1 MISRRRFVHLA
12 GTALAGMAAGSL
24 AGCGSAQG
32 GPTAKEK
39 PPKEAQAPQE
49 AAPAAP
55 AQARPLRAGM
65 ACVAEYAGNTLAVVD
80 LAAGTVV
87 ERLPVGQNPASLAW
101 GAGTVFVGSSGG
113 GELWMVPRADATQ
126 ARAVAAGNQPLGLC
140 FDAARGRV
148 YAADY
153 FLGCIHVIDAALG
166 SVVGVMGLSPVGFHN
181 RTDPPECCRIEP
193 GAGRRPVS
201 LALSPEGDLLYCAN
215 YGTYDVARIDLAT
228 GAEREAFDGVVG
240 PRTAL
245 VAHGGAHLLLAGVG
259 GEEEQRV
266 ECLYVVDRQSG
277 ARVREVPVGPG
288 VAGVCQ
294 TPDGKAVLA
303 LSRNEGVLVALD
315 AVTWEERGRCTLS
328 LGTDSLALAPDGSHV
343 CVANSATG
351 VLAVVNAETLE
362 VEQRIG
368 GLAGPKDVLVV
379 PD

>member
-266 ECLYVVDRQSG
+266 
-277 ARVREVPVGPG
+277 
-288 VAGVCQ
+288 
-294 TPDGKAVLA
+294 
-303 LSRNEGVLVALD
+303 
-315 AVTWEERGRCTLS
+315 
-328 LGTDSLALAPDGSHV
+328 
-343 CVANSATG
+343 
-351 VLAVVNAETLE
+351 
-362 VEQRIG
+362 
-368 GLAGPKDVLVV
+368 
-379 PD
+379 

>member
-1 MISRRRFVHLA
+1 MHLA

-140 FDAARGRV
+140 FDAARGRG
-148 YAADY
+148 YSADY
-153 FLGCIHVIDAALG
+153 GMGCIHV
-166 SVVGVMGLSPVGFHN
+166 VG
-181 RTDPPECCRIEP
+181 
-193 GAGRRPVS
+193 
-201 LALSPEGDLLYCAN
+201 
-215 YGTYDVARIDLAT
+215 
-228 GAEREAFDGVVG
+228 
-240 PRTAL
+240 
-245 VAHGGAHLLLAGVG
+245 
-259 GEEEQRV
+259 
-266 ECLYVVDRQSG
+266 
-277 ARVREVPVGPG
+277 
-288 VAGVCQ
+288 
-294 TPDGKAVLA
+294 
-303 LSRNEGVLVALD
+303 
-315 AVTWEERGRCTLS
+315 
-328 LGTDSLALAPDGSHV
+328 
-343 CVANSATG
+343 
-351 VLAVVNAETLE
+351 
-362 VEQRIG
+362 
-368 GLAGPKDVLVV
+368 
-379 PD
+379 

>member
-1 MISRRRFVHLA
+1 M
-12 GTALAGMAAGSL
+12 
-24 AGCGSAQG
+24 
-32 GPTAKEK
+32 
-39 PPKEAQAPQE
+39 
-49 AAPAAP
+49 
-55 AQARPLRAGM
+55 
-65 ACVAEYAGNTLAVVD
+65 
-80 LAAGTVV
+80 
-87 ERLPVGQNPASLAW
+87 
-101 GAGTVFVGSSGG
+101 
-113 GELWMVPRADATQ
+113 
-126 ARAVAAGNQPLGLC
+126 
-140 FDAARGRV
+140 
-148 YAADY
+148 
-153 FLGCIHVIDAALG
+153 IDAALG

>member
-1 MISRRRFVHLA
+1 MISRRKFAHLA
-12 GTALAGMAAGSL
+12 GVAAASMALGALAGCDSGEEGAREGTHAARERDPGEAPPSAASQPNPL
-24 AGCGSAQG
+24 QAGW
-32 GPTAKEK
+32 
-39 PPKEAQAPQE
+39 
-49 AAPAAP
+49 
-55 AQARPLRAGM
+55 

-80 LAAGTVV
+80 LAEGTVV

-240 PRTAL
+240 PRTVL
-245 VAHGGAHLLLAGVG
+245 VAQGGAHLLLAGVG

-277 ARVREVPVGPG
+277 QRVREVPVGSG

-328 LGTDSLALAPDGSHV
+328 LGTDSLALAPDGSHA